1 MFFASNRS
9 TASLVSNTTVSSR
22 TPLTGSNTAQTKD
35 FQAAF
40 TSLQS
45 TYGFNGSAPSPVPK
59 KKTKQTSAPRSAIS
73 NTETRAPTKNFE
85 SAFADLQSTY
95 GFGAAAGSWFVLE
108 RWITDAPFGHA
119 APPAKSDLDVA
130 RGGNARSILEAHYDS
145 WITEADFA
153 WISDR
158 GLNTIG
164 YYHLCGADK
173 SVLLGTDFEN
183 FFDVFSGV
191 WVRLIHAIETA
202 QRFGLGVLLD
212 LHAAPGKQNPDAHA
226 GTSNPPTFFSDKRNR
241 THTIH
246 PPVVNVVGIELLNEP
261 KPSADAELKNWY
273 SAAIKDISA
282 LDPTLP
288 LYLSD
293 CWKTDQYA
301 EYMKSASHSSL
312 LVLDHH
318 LYRCFTPSDT
328 STPASAHARALTD
341 ESAATPRMF
350 ARVAE
355 MLDSAG
361 AGLIIK
367 NYVAAQLQL
376 YETHCSGNFFWT
388 YKKAGRHRDQGW
400 CLRDAVDGGVFPR
413 RVGLFALRSSDGDHE
428 RQAQKRDELKTK
440 ALDEHTTYWLK
451 YPGKYRHERFA
462 EGFAMGWDDAYTFF
476 TVSSRLD
483 RPVLELGF
491 VGARAKTRTD
501 DQSSYWEFHHGFRQG
516 VNAARLDF
524 QKNYC

>member
-1 MFFASNRS
+1 M
-9 TASLVSNTTVSSR
+9 T
-22 TPLTGSNTAQTKD
+22 
-35 FQAAF
+35 
-40 TSLQS
+40 LQD
-45 TYGFNGSAPSPVPK
+45 
-59 KKTKQTSAPRSAIS
+59 
-73 NTETRAPTKNFE
+73 NFE
-85 SAFADLQSTY
+85 SSIYRFRKQRGVNL
-95 GFGAAAGSWFVLE
+95 GSWFVLE

-158 GLNTIG
+158 GLNTVRIPIG

-246 PPVVNVVGIELLNEP
+246 VLRTLVTHLNAHSPPVVNVVGIELLNEP

-361 AGLIIK
+361 AGLIVGEWSGALNPGSLTGSPDEIK